1 MKQEKLNQIL
11 QRGVIVKMGELGKL
25 LAEFDSLWD
34 STKQENTNEIIWTLN
49 LNGESERE
57 NFSLKKI
64 QYFMAYLELGGYKNK
79 PDVKNDT
86 LNIFK
91 KGVEY
96 A

>member
-1 MKQEKLNQIL
+1 LKQEKLNQIL